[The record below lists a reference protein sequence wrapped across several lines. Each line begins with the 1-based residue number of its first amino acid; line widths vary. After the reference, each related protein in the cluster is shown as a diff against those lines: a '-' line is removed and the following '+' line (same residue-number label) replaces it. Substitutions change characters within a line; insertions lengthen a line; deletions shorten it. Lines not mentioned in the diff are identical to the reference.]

1 MFNDTRMGPRSATLH
16 GALTSIGGAYSLLRR
31 AWRRFFEIDGPQWAA
46 AFAYYAFFSLFPAIV
61 LFVTIASAFIER
73 EQATSAIIAFIE
85 AYIPLGR
92 DNERDIF
99 NSVAEVVE
107 ARNQAGAVASVVLI
121 WGAIRFLS
129 TLIRATNR
137 AWGAEAHRWWRL
149 PFKSLSILAIAG
161 GIVSLALIAPT
172 VLAIVKDIIFPG
184 MTLGPWADAIAGFLL
199 RVAVVFLALSLF
211 YKVAPRRPTRFAQVW
226 RGALC
231 GAVLLQAA
239 GGLFVI
245 YVRDFATFNALYGT
259 FGGVMALLLWVY
271 VSGSIFIYCA
281 CLSSAQANANES
293 APV

>member
-1 MFNDTRMGPRSATLH
+1 MYNQPPTGRKSPTLR
-16 GALTSIGGAYSLLRR
+16 GALTSMGGIWSLLRR
-31 AWRRFFEIDGPQWAA
+31 AWGRFFEIDGPQWAA

-61 LFVTIASAFIER
+61 LFVTITSAFVGR
-73 EQATSAIIAFIE
+73 EQATRAIISFVE
-85 AYIPLGR
+85 AYVPLGR
-92 DNERDIF
+92 ENERDIF

-107 ARNQAGAVASVVLI
+107 ARNQAGIVAIVVLI

-149 PFKSLSILAIAG
+149 PLKSLSVLAIAG
-161 GIVSLALIAPT
+161 GIVSLALVAPT
-172 VLAIVKDIIFPG
+172 VLAIAKDIIFPA

-239 GGLFVI
+239 GGLFVV
-245 YVRDFATFNALYGT
+245 YVKDIATFNALYGT

-281 CLSSAQANANES
+281 CLCAAQANANQRS
-293 APV
+293 AP